1 MIGDLIM
8 RIINFAPGP
17 SMIPKP
23 VMERVQAD
31 FMNYNSMGVGF
42 VELSHRSE
50 AFLEVITKVENNIR
64 ELMKIGEDYSVCF
77 IQGGASLQFAMIPM
91 NLMNKNGFA
100 EYADTGY
107 WSEKA
112 IIEGKKFGD
121 VRIICSSKESM
132 YNTIPNVRK
141 WKPDRDASYLHMTT
155 NNTTFG
161 TQFQTI
167 PELDGGVPLIADMST
182 DLMTR
187 NIDINQ
193 FDMVYASTQ
202 KVLGP
207 SGMAIVI
214 IKKSLADRAE
224 GRDLPT
230 MLDYHTYM
238 YERSMHNTPPTLSI
252 YILQLVTDWLKDQGG
267 MKAMDKINTLKSGVI
282 YEYLDSSDF
291 YSNFVE
297 PCNRSRMNIVFRTR
311 SEELDNLFVQES
323 KEIGLIGLGGHRA
336 IGGLR
341 ASIYNS
347 MPLEGVEV
355 LIDFMNEF
363 EKKHG

>member
-8 RIINFAPGP
+8 KIFNFAPGP

-23 VMERVQAD
+23 VMERIQSD
-31 FMNYNSMGVGF
+31 FVNYNSKGIGL

-50 AFLEVITKVENNIR
+50 AFLEIITKVENNIR
-64 ELMKIGEDYSVCF
+64 ELMNISDDYSVCF

-91 NLMNKNGFA
+91 NLMKKDGFA

-112 IIEGKKFGD
+112 ILEAEKIGKVKK
-121 VRIICSSKESM
+121 ICSSKESL
-132 YNTIPNVRK
+132 YNKIPNVRK
-141 WKPDRDASYLHMTT
+141 WKTDKNSSYLHMTT

-161 TQFQTI
+161 TQFQSI
-167 PELDGGVPLIADMST
+167 PELDDGVPLIADMST
-182 DLMTR
+182 DIMTR
-187 NIDINQ
+187 KIDINQ

-207 SGMAIVI
+207 SGLAIVI
-214 IKKSLADRAE
+214 IKKSLVDRAE
-224 GRDLPT
+224 GRNLPA
-230 MLDYHTYM
+230 MLDYQTYM
-238 YERSMHNTPPTLSI
+238 YERSMHNTPPTFSI
-252 YILQLVTDWLKDQGG
+252 YMLQLVTDWLKDQGG

-297 PCNRSRMNIVFRTR
+297 PCNRSRMNIVFKTS
-311 SEELDNLFVQES
+311 SEELDNLFIKES
-323 KEIGLIGLGGHRA
+323 EKIGLIGLSGHRA
-336 IGGLR
+336 IHGLR

-355 LIDFMNEF
+355 LIDFMSEF

>member
-1 MIGDLIM
+1 MKIF
-8 RIINFAPGP
+8 NFAPGP

-23 VMERVQAD
+23 VMERVQTD

-50 AFLEVITKVENNIR
+50 AFLKVITKVEDNIR
-64 ELMKIGEDYSVCF
+64 ELMKVGDDYSVCF

-91 NLMNKNGFA
+91 NFMKKDGFA

-112 IIEGKKFGD
+112 ILEAKKLGD

-132 YNTIPNVRK
+132 YNKIPNVRK
-141 WKPDRDASYLHMTT
+141 WKPDNDASYLHMTT

-161 TQFQTI
+161 TQFQTV
-167 PELDGGVPLIADMST
+167 PELDQNVPLIADMST

-187 NIDINQ
+187 KININQ

-207 SGMAIVI
+207 SGMAVVL
-214 IKKSLADRAE
+214 IKKDLADRAD
-224 GRDLPT
+224 GRNLPT

-238 YERSMHNTPPTLSI
+238 YERSMHNTPPTFSI
-252 YILQLVTDWLKDQGG
+252 YMLKLVTDWLKDQGG

-297 PCNRSRMNIVFRTR
+297 PCNRSRMNIVFRT
-311 SEELDNLFVQES
+311 SSNEMDDLFVQES
-323 KEIGLIGLGGHRA
+323 EKIGLIGLRGHRA

-363 EKKHG
+363 ERKHG